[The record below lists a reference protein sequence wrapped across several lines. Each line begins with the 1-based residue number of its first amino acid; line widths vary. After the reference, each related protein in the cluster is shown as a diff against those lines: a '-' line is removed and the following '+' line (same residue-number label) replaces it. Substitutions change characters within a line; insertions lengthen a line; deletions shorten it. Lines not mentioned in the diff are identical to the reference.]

1 MFILILWEELESDGE
16 LSEEDQTFTSSGIFR
31 EETLYYDLGYRF
43 AQLRGRT
50 PKKALEMDLTGYLFL
65 ISLILQFAFGIQ
77 QIITLII
84 IILFFLYSSYVST
97 SENASASTFV
107 LGLLFLAN
115 IFDHLIAG
123 VFITPG
129 LILNG
134 QLSFG
139 VWILELAWIL
149 LFSTQVIITLQPVTP
164 VFLNGLSVQP
174 ETNKAKE
181 DYESLKFRT
190 MGTDFEMQEMDTA
203 LDLNLLRENLL
214 RLLKTVGFIVVLAL
228 VIDIILWVIVGSFG
242 GGSNIEEQYFVSGL
256 VLILLIFLYLS
267 SGILFAGDNDEEEN
281 KNELYNY
288 LELYEQIV

>member
-1 MFILILWEELESDGE
+1 M
-16 LSEEDQTFTSSGIFR
+16 SEEDQTFTSSGIFR